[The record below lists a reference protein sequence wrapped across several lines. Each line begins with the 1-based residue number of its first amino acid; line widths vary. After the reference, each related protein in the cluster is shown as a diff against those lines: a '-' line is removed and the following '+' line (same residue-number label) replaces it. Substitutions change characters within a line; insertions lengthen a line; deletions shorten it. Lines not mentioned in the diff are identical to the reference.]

1 MKRYRDFCTGNACY
15 RLHYGNHF
23 RATRASIREF
33 DAIVLETGFSV
44 YEDWDIDYLLYHRQY
59 SSIFK
64 ENACLKNP
72 RPIFYVDIPERKRI
86 RDLDLIGYALTLP
99 ADMLVTLT
107 AVLFSYYLPSNE
119 LADASLIMLLS
130 YILETGAR
138 DKTGKFLGYLSLSHL
153 LDLTSY
159 RSVISAEKIEKFVAP
174 EMERRI
180 GRKPRILI
188 DFGAGHADME
198 IYLTHKKLRSVVL
211 NLHRCF
217 PFKRLTKDISYE
229 SKVGELR
236 HNRSI
241 APSEFAEE
249 RIASREPE
257 SLEGWERI
265 LYEIDT

>member
-1 MKRYRDFCTGNACY
+1 M
-15 RLHYGNHF
+15 L
-23 RATRASIREF
+23 
-33 DAIVLETGFSV
+33 AI
-44 YEDWDIDYLLYHRQY
+44 
-59 SSIFK
+59 
-64 ENACLKNP
+64 
-72 RPIFYVDIPERKRI
+72 
-86 RDLDLIGYALTLP
+86 
-99 ADMLVTLT
+99 
-107 AVLFSYYLPSNE
+107 
-119 LADASLIMLLS
+119 
-130 YILETGAR
+130 GAMN
-138 DKTGKFLGYLSLSHL
+138 KTGKFLGYLSLSHL

-159 RSVISAEKIEKFVAP
+159 RSAISAEKIEKFVAP

-188 DFGAGHADME
+188 DFGFDHVDIE
-198 IYLTHKKLRSVVL
+198 NYLKHKKLRNAVL
-211 NLHRCF
+211 NLHRYL

-236 HNRSI
+236 HKRSI